1 MFPSTP
7 RRLTA
12 GAAALAGA
20 LALGLGTF
28 GSTAASAQQATLV
41 TCTGGGFTMDV
52 NATAAGSG
60 TLTGCFAPGH
70 PNLTSATIKMTGL
83 PTVSDGIVET
93 TTSDTIKWN
102 TGAQTRLT
110 EARTFVP
117 TGGNRVTETG
127 AGATDNGLFHPA
139 DEEELGAGTQSVNH
153 AHHFVINNGFT
164 LALTDGALG

>member
-1 MFPSTP
+1 MFSSTP

-12 GAAALAGA
+12 GAVVLAGA
-20 LALGLGTF
+20 LALGLGTS
-28 GSTAASAQQATLV
+28 GGAAAAAPQATLV

-52 NATAAGSG
+52 DSTATGSG
-60 TLTGCFAPGH
+60 TLTGCTAPGH
-70 PNLTSATIKMTGL
+70 PDLTSATIKMSGL
-83 PTVSDGIVET
+83 PTLSDGIVET

-117 TGGNRVTETG
+117 APGNRVTETG

-139 DEEELGAGTQSVNH
+139 DEEELGSGTQTANH
-153 AHHFVINNGFT
+153 VRHFSINNGFT
-164 LALTDGALG
+164 FALTDGALG